1 MKEQEAE
8 WKFLQFFTRQ
18 RCCVDTARLRG
29 KAIKNSCAA
38 SRWAELLYR
47 EREQK
52 RKKGRGRGER
62 REGTTAEPLNEYNQ
76 PQAQTTIDD
85 YPPKPS
91 VERLDRPLQAES
103 FSVFIVSRKHSN
115 LTGQSA
121 DPSPRTHHSLP
132 IYADC
137 TKKKPLT

>member
-121 DPSPRTHHSLP
+121 DPSPRTHQSLP

-137 TKKKPLT
+137 TKKKTLT